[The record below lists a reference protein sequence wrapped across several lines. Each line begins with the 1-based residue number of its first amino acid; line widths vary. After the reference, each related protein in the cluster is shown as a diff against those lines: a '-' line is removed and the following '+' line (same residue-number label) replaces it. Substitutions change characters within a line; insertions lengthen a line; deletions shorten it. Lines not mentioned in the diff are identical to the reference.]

1 MTGIKLILFT
11 LLLTPTI
18 AFSQKLIQNRT
29 DKKLNQLIES
39 KDFFELKDQYA
50 RNQSKLNEARKIYYE
65 VYLSQA
71 FGQNKKSN
79 QGIDILF
86 QKYPD
91 KFNEVE
97 TLKLLEVQAENFLHC
112 HEYQKASAVYAA
124 ILTNYSKLLDSSS
137 TESYR
142 NVQNLFGALAGVP
155 PQKMHKSDEV
165 LLHSYRNA
173 FNHMM
178 TPVSVNGMKEE
189 FIFDTGADLSTI
201 SESQAIKMQLKM
213 IDQSASINSSTQN
226 VVQSKLAVADSI
238 YVGDILFENVVFI
251 VMPDEQLTFPEINY
265 SIKGIIGFPVINQMG
280 EVHLLMNGHI
290 FIPKEVK
297 RKQMQNMFFEGLTPV
312 VRLNSKKSRLLF
324 TFDTGARSSEL
335 SLKYFNEHKTQVKR
349 KGELQ
354 KNLRGGAGGIVEV
367 TEYVLSDFPLAIGP
381 HQISLEKIPVTL
393 EEYWFNAYFDG
404 NLGQDVFMKFN
415 SLIINF
421 ENMYIDF
428 E

>member
-1 MTGIKLILFT
+1 MTSIKLILFT
-11 LLLTPTI
+11 LLLTPTV
-18 AFSQKLIQNRT
+18 AFAQKLIQNRT
-29 DKKLNQLIES
+29 DQKLYKLIEC
-39 KDFFELKDQYA
+39 KDIFALKDQYA
-50 RNQSKLNEARKIYYE
+50 RNQSKLSEARKIYYE
-65 VYLSQA
+65 VYLSRA
-71 FGQNKKSN
+71 FGQNEKSN

-97 TLKLLEVQAENFLHC
+97 TLKLLEVRADNFLHC
-112 HEYQKASAVYAA
+112 HEYQKASAVYGAVVM
-124 ILTNYSKLLDSSS
+124 NYSQLLDSSGI
-137 TESYR
+137 ESYR
-142 NVQNLFGALAGVP
+142 NVQNLFGALAEVA
-155 PQKMHKSDEV
+155 PQKMHKSKEV
-165 LLHSYRNA
+165 LLPSYRNA

-201 SESQAIKMQLKM
+201 SESQAIKMQIKM

-226 VVQSKLAVADSI
+226 IVQSKLAVADSF

-251 VMPDEQLTFPEINY
+251 VMPDAQLTFPEIDY
-265 SIKGIIGFPVINQMG
+265 TIKGIIGFPVIDQMG
-280 EVHLLMNGHI
+280 EVHLLKNGNI
-290 FIPKEVK
+290 FIPKEVA
-297 RKQMQNMFFEGLTPV
+297 KQQEQNMFFEGLTPV
-312 VRLNSKKSRLLF
+312 VRLRSNKSALLF

-335 SLKYFNEHKTQVKR
+335 SLKYFNEHKLQVKR

-354 KNLRGGAGGIVEV
+354 KNQRGGAGGIVEV
-367 TEYVLSDFPLAIGP
+367 TEYMLTDFPLAIGT
-381 HQISLEKIPVTL
+381 QQLCLEKIPVTM
-393 EEYWFNAYFDG
+393 EQYWFNAYFDG

-421 ENMYIDF
+421 EHMYIDF